1 MPATVITA
9 KYLPLQN
16 HESERKYEKSGNQNV
31 AIIWNCKK
39 GNEFG
44 RNGNGR
50 ENEEG
55 IVKIE
60 LWRVVR
66 RLEDWSKITAG

>member
-1 MPATVITA
+1 MPATVITE

-31 AIIWNCKK
+31 AILWNCEK
-39 GNEFG
+39 GIEFEM
-44 RNGNGR
+44 NG

>member
-1 MPATVITA
+1 MPVTVITA
-9 KYLPLQN
+9 KYLPLLH

-39 GNEFG
+39 GNEFEM
-44 RNGNGR
+44 NG

-60 LWRVVR
+60 IWRVVR

>member
-9 KYLPLQN
+9 KYLPLLH

-39 GNEFG
+39 GIEFEM
-44 RNGNGR
+44 NG

-60 LWRVVR
+60 IWRVVR

>member
-1 MPATVITA
+1 MPVTVITA
-9 KYLPLQN
+9 KYLPLLH

-39 GNEFG
+39 GIEFEM
-44 RNGNGR
+44 NG
-50 ENEEG
+50 ENEER
-55 IVKIE
+55 IVKLEI
-60 LWRVVR
+60 WRVVR

>member
-1 MPATVITA
+1 MWPLFGIA
-9 KYLPLQN
+9 KRGTNL
-16 HESERKYEKSGNQNV
+16 G
-31 AIIWNCKK
+31 
-39 GNEFG
+39 GMG
-44 RNGNGR
+44 

>member
-31 AIIWNCKK
+31 AILWNCEK
-39 GNEFG
+39 GIEFEM
-44 RNGNGR
+44 NG

-60 LWRVVR
+60 LWRVV
-66 RLEDWSKITAG
+66 